1 MNLQNETDLKSLLHQ
16 FLNLGEALLTNGA
29 EISRVEDTL
38 TRLGLAYGAERMN
51 VFVIT
56 SSMIITMIFPN
67 GQELTQTRRI
77 LTAGSSNFTKL
88 EALNALSRNC
98 CAAPKTP
105 AELAAALQKIDAP
118 APSRLR
124 FYLGSVLAAGS
135 FSVFF
140 GGNILD
146 GLAAALFAFPLC
158 FLQERLPSIC
168 SSRVIYNFL
177 ISLLIGLALCGFA
190 ALFPVLHIDKLIIGD
205 IMLLIPG
212 IAMTN
217 AVRDILIGDT
227 IAGLMRLVETL
238 LWAGALACGF
248 MIAIM
253 LI

>member
-1 MNLQNETDLKSLLHQ
+1 MNPQNEYELKALLHQ
-16 FLNLGEALLTNGA
+16 FLSLGEALLANGA

-56 SSMIITMIFPN
+56 SSMIITMIFPD

-77 LTAGSSNFTKL
+77 LSAGSSNFTKL
-88 EALNALSRNC
+88 EALNALSRDC
-98 CAAPKTP
+98 CRAPKPPKELAKALAALDAAP
-105 AELAAALQKIDAP
+105 
-118 APSRLR
+118 PSRLR

-135 FSVFF
+135 FSIFF
-140 GGNILD
+140 GGNIID
-146 GLAAALFAFPLC
+146 GLTAALFAFPLC
-158 FLQERLPSIC
+158 FLQEKLPALC

-177 ISLLIGLALCGFA
+177 ISLLVGLALCGCA

-227 IAGLMRLVETL
+227 IAGIMRLVETL